1 MSATATGKPYRGMAM
16 EGMIASWYA
25 RSTGKNLAEFRALG
39 KRLAAE
45 LTPGAAVLEVA
56 PGPGYL
62 AVEIAQLGRY
72 AVTGLDISHAFTR
85 IASDNAERAGV
96 AIDFRQGDAA
106 RMPFA
111 AESFDFIVC
120 RAAFKNFTDPAG
132 ALGEMHRVLRPGG
145 AALIVDLRKDATR
158 AAIADEVGEM
168 QLSPFGAFVTRIIL
182 GHLRKRAYRR
192 EDFERMAAASPFGRC
207 EILAQPLG
215 FEVRL
220 RKRD

>member
-1 MSATATGKPYRGMAM
+1 MSAAAMGKPYRGMAM

-132 ALGEMHRVLRPGG
+132 ALGEM
-145 AALIVDLRKDATR
+145 
-158 AAIADEVGEM
+158 

-220 RKRD
+220 AKRG